1 MSTTTAVPREEFET
15 YKGQSKLI
23 EQQLKAWEH
32 EIKLR
37 HFNENCERC
46 HKAFNELRSSIATV
60 SDAKIAEKYEKECF
74 EITRNLIA
82 FFDCHVPAEDLNY
95 IYKHK
100 TTSSFA
106 HLWDCI
112 HEYCN
117 DIICKYEWARQY

>member
-1 MSTTTAVPREEFET
+1 MSTTVDIAKKEVKI
-15 YKGQSKLI
+15 YKDQS
-23 EQQLKAWEH
+23 EQIAKQLKAWEE
-32 EIKLR
+32 EIRLR

-46 HKAFNELRSSIATV
+46 HKAFNELRVSIA
-60 SDAKIAEKYEKECF
+60 SLSNPKEAEYYEKECF
-74 EITRNLIA
+74 RITKSFIS
-82 FFDCHVPAEDLNY
+82 FFDCNVPTENLDY

-100 TTSSFA
+100 TTQSFA